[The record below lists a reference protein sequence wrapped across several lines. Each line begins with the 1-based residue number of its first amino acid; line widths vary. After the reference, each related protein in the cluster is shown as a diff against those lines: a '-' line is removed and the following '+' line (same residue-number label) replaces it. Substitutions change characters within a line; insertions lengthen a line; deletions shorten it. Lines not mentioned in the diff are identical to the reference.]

1 MQAELEHL
9 VLMLST
15 INVMHIE
22 RRSLDVMTSRVCMAD
37 QVMHLNEKKMFP
49 TDHDK
54 GNNVWVLDTGASN
67 HMKGCLEALAPL
79 NISVRDT
86 MRFGDG
92 SLVEIE
98 GIGFM
103 ML

>member
-1 MQAELEHL
+1 MQAELEQL

-37 QVMHLNEKKMFP
+37 QVMHLYEKMFP

-79 NISVRDT
+79 NISVRGIV
-86 MRFGDG
+86 RFGDG

-98 GIGFM
+98 GIGFV